1 MPEQHSSRGV
11 LRITGGAPLR
21 GRVRISGSKNA
32 SLPIMAATLL
42 TQEPVILRNVPR
54 IIDTGLMQE
63 ILCGLGGTVEELGDG
78 RLVLKSDGIS
88 GQVTPELGRRMR
100 ASIVLLGPLVAR
112 VGLARL
118 PRPGGDSIGAR
129 RVEQHLRGLRAM
141 GAEITETASEF
152 IARAPGRLRGARI
165 VLDLPT
171 VTGTENLI
179 MAATLAEG
187 RTEIINAAREPHVR
201 DLCRCLTKMGADI
214 RGAGTDEIVVYG
226 GRRLRGTEH
235 RIVSDYL
242 EAGTFAM
249 AVVATGGDAVL
260 EDSPPQDLAQMLLKL
275 EQAGADVETRAA
287 EIRVRRP
294 PGRTLTPVDMVT
306 WVHPGFP
313 TDLQGQYMALMT
325 RAAGETVISEYLFEN
340 RFHHVSE
347 LHRMGA
353 SISVHG
359 RDALVEGPARLR
371 GCEVTVSDIRSGAAL
386 VIAALCAEGTS
397 ELREAWHI
405 DRGYE
410 DMVGKLT
417 ALGASVER
425 GERRVER
432 QPVATALQSPYE

>member
-1 MPEQHSSRGV
+1 VQSDGV
-11 LRITGGAPLR
+11 LRITGGAPLH

-32 SLPIMAATLL
+32 SLPIMAASLL

-54 IIDTGLMQE
+54 IIDTGVMSD
-63 ILCGLGGTVEELGDG
+63 ILRALGGSVDDLGDG
-78 RLVLKSDGIS
+78 RMVLKSDGLS
-88 GQVTPELGRRMR
+88 GEVTPELGRRMR

-112 VGLARL
+112 VGLARI

-141 GAEITETASEF
+141 GAEITETTTEF
-152 IARAPGRLRGARI
+152 IARASARLRGARI

-214 RGAGTDEIVVYG
+214 RGAGTEEIVVYG

-235 RIVSDYL
+235 RVVPDYL

-249 AVVATGGDAVL
+249 AVAAAGGDAVL
-260 EDSPPQDLAQMLLKL
+260 EDSPPQDLAQVLLKL
-275 EQAGADVETRAA
+275 EHAGAEVETRAA
-287 EIRVRRP
+287 EIRVRRSP
-294 PGRTLTPVDMVT
+294 ARPLTPVDMVT

-313 TDLQGQYMALMT
+313 TDLQGQYMAMMT
-325 RAAGETVISEYLFEN
+325 QAAGETVISEYLFEN
-340 RFHHVSE
+340 RFHHVPE

-359 RDALVEGPARLR
+359 RDALVQGRAPLR
-371 GCEVTVSDIRSGAAL
+371 GGEVVVSDIRSGAAL
-386 VIAALCAEGTS
+386 VIAALCASGTS
-397 ELREAWHI
+397 ELRDAWHI

-410 DMVGKLT
+410 DLAEKLT
-417 ALGASVER
+417 ALGAAVER
-425 GERRVER
+425 RQSGVER
-432 QPVATALQSPYE
+432 EPAAAASQSPYE

>member
-1 MPEQHSSRGV
+1 VPDTQADRT
-11 LRITGGAPLR
+11 LRVIGGSPLR

-42 TQEPVILRNVPR
+42 THEPVVLRNVPR
-54 IIDTGLMQE
+54 IIDTAVMGE
-63 ILCGLGGTVEELGDG
+63 ILCALGGSMDQQGDG
-78 RLVLKSDGIS
+78 RLVLRSDSLTGE
-88 GQVTPELGRRMR
+88 VTPELGRRMR

-112 VGLARL
+112 VGMARL

-141 GAEITETASEF
+141 GAEITETATEF
-152 IARAPGRLRGARI
+152 IATASSRLHGARI

-214 RGAGTDEIVVYG
+214 RGSGTDEIVVYG

-235 RIVSDYL
+235 RVVPDYL
-242 EAGTFAM
+242 EAGTFAL
-249 AVVATGGDAVL
+249 AVAAAGGDVVL
-260 EDSPPQDLAQMLLKL
+260 EDSPPQDLTQVLLKL
-275 EQAGADVETRAA
+275 EQAGADVETRTA
-287 EIRVRRP
+287 EIRVRRSTERP
-294 PGRTLTPVDMVT
+294 LVPVDMVT

-340 RFHHVSE
+340 RFHHVPE

-353 SISVHG
+353 EIRVHG
-359 RDALVEGPARLR
+359 RDALVQGPAPLR
-371 GCEVTVSDIRSGAAL
+371 GSEVAVSDIRSGAAL
-386 VIAALCAEGTS
+386 VIAALCADGTS
-397 ELREAWHI
+397 ELRNAWHI
-405 DRGYE
+405 DRGYQ
-410 DMVGKLT
+410 DLVGKLT
-417 ALGASVER
+417 ALGASIELS
-425 GERRVER
+425 ERRAAPE
-432 QPVATALQSPYE
+432 PAAALSSFE

>member
-1 MPEQHSSRGV
+1 M
-11 LRITGGAPLR
+11 TGGSPLR
-21 GRVRISGSKNA
+21 GRIRTAGSKNA

-42 TQEPVILRNVPR
+42 TQEPVTLRNVPR
-54 IIDTGLMQE
+54 IIDTAVMAE
-63 ILCGLGGTVEELGDG
+63 ILSALGAGVDQQGGG
-78 RLVLKSDGIS
+78 RLVLKADTLS
-88 GQVTPELGRRMR
+88 GEVTPELGRRMR

-141 GAEITETASEF
+141 GAEITETDTEF
-152 IARAPGRLRGARI
+152 IARASTRLRGARI

-171 VTGTENLI
+171 VTGTENLV

-187 RTEIINAAREPHVR
+187 RTEIINAAREPHVS

-235 RIVSDYL
+235 RVVPDYL

-249 AVVATGGDAVL
+249 AVAAAGGDVVL
-260 EDSPPQDLAQMLLKL
+260 EASPPQDLTQVLLKL
-275 EQAGADVETRAA
+275 EQAGVEVETRSA
-287 EIRVRRP
+287 EIRIRRP
-294 PGRTLTPVDMVT
+294 VGRTLRPVDMVT

-340 RFHHVSE
+340 RFHHVPE
-347 LHRMGA
+347 LKRMGA
-353 SISVHG
+353 KISVQG
-359 RDALVEGPARLR
+359 RDALVQGPAPLR
-371 GCEVTVSDIRSGAAL
+371 GTEVTVSDIRSGAAL
-386 VIAALCAEGTS
+386 VIAALCGEGTTD
-397 ELREAWHI
+397 LREAWHI

-410 DMVGKLT
+410 NFVGKLA
-417 ALGASVER
+417 ALGAAVELR
-425 GERRVER
+425 EDRASRE
-432 QPVATALQSPYE
+432 ATAAGSFE

>member
-1 MPEQHSSRGV
+1 M
-11 LRITGGAPLR
+11 TGGSALR
-21 GRVRISGSKNA
+21 GRIRTAGSKNA

-42 TQEPVILRNVPR
+42 TQEPVTLRNVPS
-54 IIDTGLMQE
+54 IIDTAVMAE
-63 ILCGLGGTVEELGDG
+63 ILSTLGAGVDQQGGG
-78 RLVLKSDGIS
+78 RLVLKADTLS
-88 GQVTPELGRRMR
+88 GEVTPELGRRMR

-141 GAEITETASEF
+141 GAEITETDTEF
-152 IARAPGRLRGARI
+152 IARAPTRLRGARV

-171 VTGTENLI
+171 VTGTENLV

-187 RTEIINAAREPHVR
+187 RTEIINAAREPHVS

-235 RIVSDYL
+235 RVVPDYL

-249 AVVATGGDAVL
+249 AVAAAGGDVVL
-260 EDSPPQDLAQMLLKL
+260 EASPPQDLTQVLLKL
-275 EQAGADVETRAA
+275 EQAGVEVETRSA
-287 EIRVRRP
+287 EIRIRRP
-294 PGRTLTPVDMVT
+294 VGHTLRPVDMVT

-340 RFHHVSE
+340 RFHHVPE
-347 LHRMGA
+347 LQRMGA
-353 SISVHG
+353 KISVQG
-359 RDALVEGPARLR
+359 RDALVQGPAPLR
-371 GCEVTVSDIRSGAAL
+371 GTEVTVSDIRSGAAL
-386 VIAALCAEGTS
+386 VIAALCGEGTTD
-397 ELREAWHI
+397 LREAWHI

-410 DMVGKLT
+410 NFVGKLA
-417 ALGASVER
+417 ALGAAVELR
-425 GERRVER
+425 EDRASRE
-432 QPVATALQSPYE
+432 ATAAGSFE

>member
-1 MPEQHSSRGV
+1 MAPPQADQT
-11 LRITGGAPLR
+11 LRVTGGSPLR
-21 GRVRISGSKNA
+21 GRIRTAGSKNA
-32 SLPIMAATLL
+32 SLPIMAASLL

-54 IIDTGLMQE
+54 IIDTAVMGE
-63 ILCGLGGTVEELGDG
+63 ILGALGSNVEQQGGG
-78 RLVLKSDGIS
+78 RMVLKADTLS
-88 GQVTPELGRRMR
+88 GEVTPELGRRMR

-141 GAEITETASEF
+141 GAEITETDTEF
-152 IARAPGRLRGARI
+152 IARASSRLRGARI

-187 RTEIINAAREPHVR
+187 RTEIINAAREPHVC

-214 RGAGTDEIVVYG
+214 RGAGSDEIVVYG

-235 RIVSDYL
+235 RVVPDYL

-249 AVVATGGDAVL
+249 AVAAAGGDVVL
-260 EDSPPQDLAQMLLKL
+260 EASPPQDLTQVLLKL
-275 EQAGADVETRAA
+275 EQAGAEVETRAA
-287 EIRVRRP
+287 EIRIRRSVE
-294 PGRTLTPVDMVT
+294 RVLRPVDMVT

-340 RFHHVSE
+340 RFHHVTE
-347 LHRMGA
+347 LQKMGA
-353 SISVHG
+353 RISVRG
-359 RDALVEGPARLR
+359 RDALVQGPAPLR
-371 GCEVTVSDIRSGAAL
+371 GTEVTVSDIRSGAAL
-386 VIAALCAEGTS
+386 VIAALCGEGTTD
-397 ELREAWHI
+397 LREAWHI

-410 DMVGKLT
+410 NFVGKLA
-417 ALGASVER
+417 ALGAAVEVR
-425 GERRVER
+425 EDRAHSEAAAAGTFE
-432 QPVATALQSPYE
+432 

>member
-1 MPEQHSSRGV
+1 MHSDRV
-11 LRITGGAPLR
+11 LHITGGSPLH
-21 GRVRISGSKNA
+21 GRIRISGSKNA
-32 SLPIMAATLL
+32 SLPIMAASLL
-42 TQEPVILRNVPR
+42 TQEPVVLRNVPR
-54 IIDTGLMQE
+54 IIDTGVMRD
-63 ILCGLGGTVEELGDG
+63 ILRALGGSVDDLGDG
-78 RLVLKSDGIS
+78 RIVLKADGLS
-88 GQVTPELGRRMR
+88 GEVTPELGRRMR

-141 GAEITETASEF
+141 GAEITETTSEF
-152 IARAPGRLRGARI
+152 VARAPARMRGARI

-235 RIVSDYL
+235 RVVPDYL
-242 EAGTFAM
+242 EAGTFAI
-249 AVVATGGDAVL
+249 AVAATGGDVVL
-260 EDSPPQDLAQMLLKL
+260 EDSPPQDLAQVLLKL
-275 EQAGADVETRAA
+275 EHAGAEVETRAA
-287 EIRVRRP
+287 DIRVRRSP
-294 PGRTLTPVDMVT
+294 SRQLTPVDMVT

-313 TDLQGQYMALMT
+313 TDLQGQYMAMMSQ
-325 RAAGETVISEYLFEN
+325 AAGETVISEYLFEN
-340 RFHHVSE
+340 RFHHVPE
-347 LHRMGA
+347 LHRLGA

-359 RDALVEGPARLR
+359 RDALVQGPAALR
-371 GCEVTVSDIRSGAAL
+371 GSEVAVTDIRSGAAL
-386 VIAALCAEGTS
+386 VIAALCATGTS
-397 ELREAWHI
+397 ELRDAWHI

-410 DMVGKLT
+410 DLTEKLT
-417 ALGASVER
+417 ALGATVER
-425 GERRVER
+425 RERQVER
-432 QPVATALQSPYE
+432 EPAAVASPSPYE